1 MELTL
6 NGYKA
11 HAVTG
16 GVTLEADAP
25 TLILIHG
32 AGMDSTVW
40 QMQNRYMAH
49 RGVRVLAVD
58 LPGHGQSDGDVISS
72 VEAMADWTI
81 AFMDA
86 ASCQTVSV
94 AGHSMGSLVALEV
107 ASRAPERM
115 RNIALLGCAAEMPVH
130 PDLIQAAQDGGKLAP
145 GLITDWGFGNISH
158 TGGHIHPGLWAMGA
172 AEQLLRGAKPGALA
186 NDLIACN
193 AYKNALNAAANITGN
208 THIISADEDK
218 MTPSKNARLLSDAI
232 ETCEMTVLSK
242 TGHMMMLERPRE
254 VAKMLLEAGR

>member
-6 NGYKA
+6 NGHKA
-11 HAVTG
+11 HAATG
-16 GVTLEADAP
+16 GLIPEGDAP

-40 QMQNRYMAH
+40 QMQSRYMAH

-58 LPGHGQSDGDVISS
+58 LPGHGQSGGDVTSS
-72 VEAMADWTI
+72 VEAMADWVI

-86 ASCQTVSV
+86 AGCQNVSV

-107 ASRAPERM
+107 ASRVPERM
-115 RNIALLGCAAEMPVH
+115 RNVALLGCAAEMPVH

-158 TGGHIHPGLWAMGA
+158 KGGHIHPGLWAMGA
-172 AEQLLRGAKPGALA
+172 AEQLVRNAKPGALA

-193 AYKNALNAAANITGN
+193 EYKNALNAAAKITGN

-218 MTPSKNARLLSDAI
+218 MTPPKNARLLSDAI
-232 ETCEMTVLSK
+232 VTCAMTVLAK

-254 VAKMLLEAGR
+254 IAKMLLKAGR